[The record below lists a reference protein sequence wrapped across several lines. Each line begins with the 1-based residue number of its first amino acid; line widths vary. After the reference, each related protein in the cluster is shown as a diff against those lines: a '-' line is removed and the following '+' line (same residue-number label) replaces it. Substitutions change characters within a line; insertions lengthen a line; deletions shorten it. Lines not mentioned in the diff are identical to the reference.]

1 MSPTPA
7 SVLKSVPSNVPTPS
21 DEESMPSR
29 LNWET
34 TPLLFTVTNDVYQAK
49 SSDLG
54 ALLDQYLVRGR
65 LESITKSDDDSVV
78 SYSFSG
84 IRNGTVG
91 DLQRAVGELVSPKN
105 INIYF
110 TKQATL

>member
-1 MSPTPA
+1 M
-7 SVLKSVPSNVPTPS
+7 
-21 DEESMPSR
+21 
-29 LNWET
+29 
-34 TPLLFTVTNDVYQAK
+34 LLFTVTSDTYQSKA
-49 SSDLG
+49 SDLD
-54 ALLDQYLVRGR
+54 ALLDKCLIRGR

-84 IRNGTVG
+84 IRNGSAS
-91 DLQRAVGELVSPKN
+91 DLQQAISELVNPSN